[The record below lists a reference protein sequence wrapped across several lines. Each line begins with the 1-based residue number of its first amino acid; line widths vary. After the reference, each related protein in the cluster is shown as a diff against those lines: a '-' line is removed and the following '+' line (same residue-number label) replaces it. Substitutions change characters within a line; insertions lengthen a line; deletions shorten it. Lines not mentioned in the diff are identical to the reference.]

1 VAQPQKQEFTL
12 SGVVGSVPLI
22 YGANVSKFRYQMTN
36 WRWDN
41 TRSFGDQVDRS
52 NPLSTGSGKVKLTG
66 EPFCWYSSNDLS
78 TKIELPSC
86 RQYKPGNFLAVG
98 PLNWDEIINED
109 DDNENWADA
118 GGPRG

>member
-1 VAQPQKQEFTL
+1 M
-12 SGVVGSVPLI
+12 SGVVGSVLLI
-22 YGANVSKFRYQMTN
+22 YGATVCKSRDQMTN

-41 TRSFGDQVDRS
+41 TRSFGEPVDRS
-52 NPLSTGSGKVKLTG
+52 NPQSTGSGKIKLTG
-66 EPFCWYSSNDLS
+66 EPFCLSSSDDLS

-86 RQYKPGNFLAVG
+86 RQYKPGNFLAIG

-109 DDNENWADA
+109 DDNENLADA